1 MEIRSSGT
9 ASQVA
14 VSEKVFSAHT
24 WNVFSQDIFC
34 GERGATPQCRT
45 ASEFTSR
52 TAQSGFCG
60 LTLSTKL
67 QNTFSPPSTSSKISR
82 RTVSVVSVALLL
94 TEQLLRHFKN
104 HEERLARIAVTNLQR
119 LFAALSFWRDVLA
132 RTYHRRGSH

>member
-1 MEIRSSGT
+1 METRGPGT

-14 VSEKVFSAHT
+14 VSEKGFLAHT

-34 GERGATPQCRT
+34 GEHGATPQCRT
-45 ASEFTSR
+45 ASQFTSR

-60 LTLSTKL
+60 LTK
-67 QNTFSPPSTSSKISR
+67 NTFFPPSTSRKISR
-82 RTVSVVSVALLL
+82 RTASVVSVALLL
-94 TEQLLRHFKN
+94 AERLRRHFKN
-104 HEERLARIAVTNLQR
+104 HEERLARIAVTNLQH